1 MKRLKCGLRIMAIYK
16 ITDLKQGVRNPDRV
30 NVYVDGKFLFSLD
43 VSQVVDLGVKVGLE
57 ISENE
62 LAELKRASEFGKLYQ
77 RALEWVLMRPHSE
90 KECRDY
96 LRRKIFER
104 KLDKNYIDKIVE
116 KLKDKR
122 YLDDCRF
129 AEWYV
134 ENRFSKKGV
143 SVKRLKIELLKKG
156 VSKDIIEQVLRD
168 SSRNDREEL
177 EKMIAKKR
185 SRYPDDEKLTA
196 YLVRQGFPY
205 DLVREMVR
213 SCGTD

>member
-1 MKRLKCGLRIMAIYK
+1 MHK

-57 ISENE
+57 ISEDE
-62 LAELKRASEFGKLYQ
+62 LIELKRASEFGKLYQ
-77 RALEWVLMRPHSE
+77 RTLEWVLMRPHSE

-116 KLKDKR
+116 KLNDKR

-156 VSKDIIEQVLRD
+156 VSKDIVEQVLKD

-185 SRYPDDEKLTA
+185 SRYPDDKKLTA

-205 DLVREMVR
+205 DLVRELVQ

>member
-57 ISENE
+57 ISEDE
-62 LAELKRASEFGKLYQ
+62 LTEFKRASEFGKLYQ

-104 KLDKNYIDKIVE
+104 NLDKNYIDKIVE

-143 SVKRLKIELLKKG
+143 STKRLKMELLKKG
-156 VSKDIIEQVLRD
+156 VSKDIVEQVLKD

-205 DLVREMVR
+205 DLVRELVQ

>member
-1 MKRLKCGLRIMAIYK
+1 MHK

-62 LAELKRASEFGKLYQ
+62 LTELKRASEFGKLYQ

-116 KLKDKR
+116 KLNDKR
-122 YLDDCRF
+122 YLDDRRF

-143 SVKRLKIELLKKG
+143 STKRLKMELLEKG
-156 VSKDIIEQVLRD
+156 VSKDIVEQVLKD

-185 SRYPDDEKLTA
+185 SRYPDNEKLTA

-205 DLVREMVR
+205 DLVRELVQ

>member
-1 MKRLKCGLRIMAIYK
+1 MHK
-16 ITDLKQGVRNPDRV
+16 ITNLKQGVRNPDRV

-57 ISENE
+57 ISEDE
-62 LAELKRASEFGKLYQ
+62 LTELKRASEFGKLYQ

-104 KLDKNYIDKIVE
+104 KLDKNYIDKIIE
-116 KLKDKR
+116 KLNDKR

-156 VSKDIIEQVLRD
+156 VSKDIVEQVLKD

-205 DLVREMVR
+205 DLVRELVQ

>member
-1 MKRLKCGLRIMAIYK
+1 MAIYK

-57 ISENE
+57 ISEDE
-62 LAELKRASEFGKLYQ
+62 LTEFKRASEFGKLYQ

-143 SVKRLKIELLKKG
+143 STKRLKMELLKKG
-156 VSKDIIEQVLRD
+156 VLKDIVEQVLRD

-205 DLVREMVR
+205 DLVRELVQ

>member
-1 MKRLKCGLRIMAIYK
+1 MHK

-62 LAELKRASEFGKLYQ
+62 LTEFKRASEFGKLYQ

-104 KLDKNYIDKIVE
+104 KLDKNYIDKIIE
-116 KLKDKR
+116 KLNDKR

-156 VSKDIIEQVLRD
+156 VSKDIVEQVLKN

-185 SRYPDDEKLTA
+185 SRYTDDEKLTA

-205 DLVREMVR
+205 DLVRELVQ

>member
-1 MKRLKCGLRIMAIYK
+1 MAIYK

-57 ISENE
+57 ISEDE

-116 KLKDKR
+116 KLNDKR

-143 SVKRLKIELLKKG
+143 SVKRLKVELLKKG
-156 VSKDIIEQVLRD
+156 VSKDIIEQVLKD

-205 DLVREMVR
+205 DLVRELVQ

>member
-1 MKRLKCGLRIMAIYK
+1 MAIYK

-57 ISENE
+57 ISEDE
-62 LAELKRASEFGKLYQ
+62 LTEFKRVSEFGKLYQ
-77 RALEWVLMRPHSE
+77 RTLEWVLMRPHSE

-116 KLKDKR
+116 KLNGKR

-156 VSKDIIEQVLRD
+156 VSKDIVEQVLKD

-205 DLVREMVR
+205 DLVRELVQ

>member
-1 MKRLKCGLRIMAIYK
+1 MAIYK

-57 ISENE
+57 ISEDE
-62 LAELKRASEFGKLYQ
+62 LTELKRASEFGKLYQ
-77 RALEWVLMRPHSE
+77 RALEWILMRPHSE

-134 ENRFSKKGV
+134 ENRFSKKGA
-143 SVKRLKIELLKKG
+143 SVKRLKMELLKKG
-156 VSKDIIEQVLRD
+156 VSKDIVEQVLKD

-177 EKMIAKKR
+177 QKMIAKKR

-205 DLVREMVR
+205 DLVRELVQ

>member
-57 ISENE
+57 ISEDE
-62 LAELKRASEFGKLYQ
+62 LTELKRASEFGKLYQ

-116 KLKDKR
+116 KLNDKR

-129 AEWYV
+129 AECFYRK
-134 ENRFSKKGV
+134 RF
-143 SVKRLKIELLKKG
+143 
-156 VSKDIIEQVLRD
+156 
-168 SSRNDREEL
+168 
-177 EKMIAKKR
+177 
-185 SRYPDDEKLTA
+185 
-196 YLVRQGFPY
+196 
-205 DLVREMVR
+205 
-213 SCGTD
+213 